1 MGRTHSKPLGLISS
15 LSSKA
20 RTFFLLLIVV
30 ALAAILS
37 VVSYANSLATI
48 DQISENVRDDV
59 RRVARIEAFH
69 LRELLENRIG
79 IVNLN
84 AETAADLTI
93 IKSGDVE
100 RGADIINRRQDI
112 TSEITDRYLWL
123 DERGRTV
130 WSSAFTSETELALYR
145 GFDASDR
152 PYFVNPAS
160 TGKPYYSPVVMS
172 PDGAQ
177 RLFLSYPILD
187 GEDGSENFKGV
198 IVASIRAD
206 TLGSL
211 VESEL
216 SPEIGSSIGIIS
228 PSGVIIYAN
237 NASFIGENLFGDRVQ
252 AALSP
257 AFSSPEELSEFNDFL
272 ASSLQGGSDSKD
284 FTGNGLTSTVTYSP
298 IFITAGDES
307 ANDHHFLTLYLT
319 APHNLASEIGPLID
333 QEKNFSTAVVIA
345 IAAATILILFILIT
359 WNKRLGLVVADRTAS
374 LRAANESLSSS
385 NKELAEKQ
393 IELEHANEQLKIHD
407 RMQKE
412 FINITAHELRTP
424 TQAILGY
431 AEVLES
437 SEIDSSP
444 EDYKAIARNAKRL
457 QRLTED
463 ILDITKIESGNLVLR
478 KEKFPID
485 ELVIANI
492 QDAKSQVAN
501 GKVKF
506 EYEPT
511 GIMIEA
517 DRDRISQVISNL
529 INNAVKFT
537 REGTITVSSSSEDNG
552 DHLALK
558 VMDTGAGIDPEIF
571 PKLFNKFTTKS
582 EKGTGLGLF
591 IAKGIAEAHGGT
603 LVARNND
610 DKGATFTL
618 RLPLSNHIAN

>member
-1 MGRTHSKPLGLISS
+1 MGVISS

-20 RTFFLLLIVV
+20 GTFSLLLIIV

-48 DQISENVRDDV
+48 DQIAENVGDEV

-69 LRELLENRIG
+69 IRELLENRIG
-79 IVNLN
+79 IVNSN
-84 AETAADLTI
+84 AETSANLMI

-112 TSEITDRYLWL
+112 TNEITDRYFWL
-123 DERGRTV
+123 DESGRTI

-152 PYFVNPAS
+152 PYFVNPAN
-160 TGKPYYSPVVMS
+160 TGKPYFSPLIVS

-177 RLFLSYPILD
+177 RLFLSHPILD
-187 GEDGSENFKGV
+187 REAGAETFKGV

-216 SPEIGSSIGIIS
+216 SPEIESSIGIIS
-228 PSGVIIYAN
+228 PSGVIIYAT

-272 ASSLQGGSDSKD
+272 TSSLQGGSDSKD
-284 FTGNGLTSTVTYSP
+284 FTGNGLSSTVTYSP
-298 IFITAGDES
+298 IFIKDES
-307 ANDHHFLTLYLT
+307 ANDHHYLTLYLT
-319 APHNLASEIGPLID
+319 APHNLASEIGPIVD
-333 QEKNFSTAVVIA
+333 QEKNFSAAVIMA
-345 IAAATILILFILIT
+345 IAATTILVAFILIT
-359 WNKRLGLVVADRTAS
+359 WNKRLGLMVAERTAS
-374 LRAANESLSSS
+374 LLAANESLSSL
-385 NKELAEKQ
+385 NKALTEKQ
-393 IELEHANEQLKIHD
+393 IEIKQANEQLRIHD
-407 RMQKE
+407 RMQKD
-412 FINITAHELRTP
+412 FINVTAHELRTP

-431 AEVLES
+431 AELLES

-463 ILDITKIESGNLVLR
+463 ILDTAKIESGNLVLR
-478 KEKFPID
+478 KEKFSID

-492 QDAKSQVAN
+492 QDAKSLVAS

-517 DRDRISQVISNL
+517 DADRISQVISNL
-529 INNAVKFT
+529 ISNSVKST
-537 REGTITVSSSSEDNG
+537 KEGTIAVSSSIEDNG
-552 DHLALK
+552 DHLALR
-558 VMDTGAGIDPEIF
+558 VRDTGAGIDHEIL
-571 PKLFNKFTTKS
+571 PKLFDKFTTKS

-603 LVARNND
+603 LVARNNED
-610 DKGATFTL
+610 RGATFTL
-618 RLPLSNHIAN
+618 RLPLPSQSTG

>member
-1 MGRTHSKPLGLISS
+1 LGIISS

-20 RTFFLLLIVV
+20 RTFSLLLVIL
-30 ALAAILS
+30 AFAAILS
-37 VVSYANSLATI
+37 AVSYANSLATI
-48 DQISENVRDDV
+48 DRISEDVRDDV
-59 RRVARIEAFH
+59 RRDAGIQAFH

-84 AETAADLTI
+84 AETTANLTI
-93 IKSGDVE
+93 IKSGDVG
-100 RGADIINRRQDI
+100 RGADIINARQEV

-130 WSSAFTSETELALYR
+130 WSSAFTSEVERALYG

-152 PYFVNPAS
+152 PYFVNPAN
-160 TGKPYYSPVVMS
+160 TGEPYYSPVVVS

-177 RLFLSYPILD
+177 RLFLSHPIL
-187 GEDGSENFKGV
+187 GAEDGAETFMGV

-216 SPEIGSSIGIIS
+216 SPEIESSIGIIS
-228 PSGVIIYAN
+228 PDGVIIYSN
-237 NASFIGENLFGDRVQ
+237 NASFTGENLFGDRVQ

-272 ASSLQGGSDSKD
+272 ASSLNGESDSKD

-298 IFITAGDES
+298 IFIKAEDES
-307 ANDHHFLTLYLT
+307 VSDHHFLTLYLT
-319 APHNLASEIGPLID
+319 APHNLASEIGPLVD
-333 QEKNFSTAVVIA
+333 QEKNFSAALLLA
-345 IAAATILILFILIT
+345 IAAVTALISFILIT
-359 WNKRLGLVVADRTAS
+359 WNKRLGVMVAERTES
-374 LRAANESLSSS
+374 LRDANESLSSS
-385 NKELAEKQ
+385 NKALAEKQ
-393 IELEHANEQLKIHD
+393 IELEHANEQLRIHD

-412 FINITAHELRTP
+412 FINVAAHELRTP

-437 SEIDSSP
+437 SEIESSP
-444 EDYKAIARNAKRL
+444 EDFKAIARNAKRL

-463 ILDITKIESGNLVLR
+463 ILDITKIESGNLELR
-478 KEKFPID
+478 KEKFLID

-492 QDAKSQVAN
+492 QDAKRQMAN

-511 GIMIEA
+511 GVMIEA
-517 DRDRISQVISNL
+517 DRDRISQLISNL
-529 INNAVKFT
+529 INNSVKFT
-537 REGTITVSSSSEDNG
+537 KEGTIAVSSFVEDNG
-552 DHLALK
+552 DHLALQ
-558 VMDTGAGIDPEIF
+558 VRDTGAGIDPEIL

-582 EKGTGLGLF
+582 EKGTGLGLY
-591 IAKGIAEAHGGT
+591 IARGIAEAHGGT
-603 LVARNND
+603 LVGRNND
-610 DKGATFTL
+610 DRGATFTL
-618 RLPLSNHIAN
+618 RLPMSSHNAS

>member
-1 MGRTHSKPLGLISS
+1 ML
-15 LSSKA
+15 
-20 RTFFLLLIVV
+20 
-30 ALAAILS
+30 
-37 VVSYANSLATI
+37 SYANSVTII
-48 DQISENVRDDV
+48 DQISEDVRDDV

-79 IVNLN
+79 NVNLN
-84 AETAADLTI
+84 AETAADLAI
-93 IKSGDVE
+93 IKTGNVE
-100 RGADIINRRQDI
+100 RGSEIINQRQGI

-123 DERGRTV
+123 DERGKTV
-130 WSSAFTSETELALYR
+130 WSSAFTNEAELALYR

-152 PYFVNPAS
+152 PYFVNPAN
-160 TGKPYYSPVVMS
+160 TGEPYYSPVVMS

-177 RLFLSYPILD
+177 RLFLSHPVLAEAD
-187 GEDGSENFKGV
+187 GAENFRGV

-228 PSGVIIYAN
+228 PSGIIIYAN
-237 NASFIGENLFGDRVQ
+237 NASFTGENLFGDRVQ
-252 AALSP
+252 AALLP

-272 ASSLQGGSDSKD
+272 TSSLQGGSDSKD

-298 IFITAGDES
+298 IFIKAGDES

-319 APHNLASEIGPLID
+319 APHNLAGEIGPLVD
-333 QEKNFSTAVVIA
+333 QEKNFSTAVVLA
-345 IAAATILILFILIT
+345 IAVATILISFILIT

-385 NKELAEKQ
+385 NKALAEKQ
-393 IELEHANEQLKIHD
+393 IELEHANEQLRIHD

-412 FINITAHELRTP
+412 FINVTAHELRTP

-437 SEIDSSP
+437 SEIESSP
-444 EDYKAIARNAKRL
+444 EDFKAIARNARRL

-463 ILDITKIESGNLVLR
+463 ILDITKIESGNLALR

-485 ELVIANI
+485 ELVNANI
-492 QDAKSQVAN
+492 QDAKRQMAN

-517 DRDRISQVISNL
+517 DRDRISQLVSNL
-529 INNAVKFT
+529 INNSVKFT
-537 REGTITVSSSSEDNG
+537 KEGTIAVSSSTEDNG
-552 DHLALK
+552 DHLALQ
-558 VMDTGAGIDPEIF
+558 VRDTGAGIDPEIL
-571 PKLFNKFTTKS
+571 PKLFSKFTTKS

-591 IAKGIAEAHGGT
+591 IARGIAEAHGGT

-610 DKGATFTL
+610 DRGATFTL
-618 RLPLSNHIAN
+618 RLPLSSHDVS